1 MRNTKLLGG
10 ALAIVAIGSGI
21 SACGPSNTP
30 AAGSKPGDAGTTSS
44 ASAAAVLGGSGSMGS
59 SMGSSVA
66 SGSGGGI
73 STGPG
78 RYILSPMPAGTV
90 WLQRDAGQLQA
101 QVDVFGLTPGS
112 SHQVSIEAPGG
123 RAVQFPAL
131 NADSAGRADATLS
144 PVDRGASLPSFGR
157 FVIRL
162 GDSATDPLAQEEI
175 AESSVLPTH
184 PLGRSA
190 YALHPVTAEANG
202 VNLGQPAG
210 QAALTYNASAQTVTV
225 TVTASGLNPGPH
237 AAHIHL
243 GSCRNQGPVKY
254 MLADFVADASGN
266 IVNQTRVVTGV
277 TSVPGPGNWYLNL
290 HQGGMNQILAGGA
303 PTLDFRPML
312 CADIVSFATA
322 GGTPPVSP
330 SAAPPTSASP
340 SGMASTPGMTMPS
353 STPSM
358 TMPTT
363 PAPTA
368 TVTSSPSGVPT
379 TSPTSQPTHW

>member
-1 MRNTKLLGG
+1 MKNTKLLGG
-10 ALAIVAIGSGI
+10 ALAMVVIGSGI
-21 SACGPSNTP
+21 SACGPSSTP
-30 AAGSKPGDAGTTSS
+30 AAGHKPVDAGTTSS
-44 ASAAAVLGGSGSMGS
+44 ASAAAIVDGSGMGS
-59 SMGSSVA
+59 SMA

-78 RYILSPMPAGTV
+78 RYLLSPMPTGTV
-90 WLQRDAGQLQA
+90 WLQRGAHGRLQA
-101 QVDVFGLTPGS
+101 RVDVFGLTPGS

-123 RAVQFPAL
+123 RSAQFPAL
-131 NADSAGRADATLS
+131 NADSAGQADATLTAI
-144 PVDRGASLPSFGR
+144 GGAASLPPFGR
-157 FVIRL
+157 FIIRL
-162 GDSATDPLAQEEI
+162 GDSATDPLAREEI

-184 PLGRSA
+184 PLARSA
-190 YALHPVTAEANG
+190 YALHAVTVEANG

-210 QAALTYNASAQTVTV
+210 RATLTYNASAQTVTV

-243 GSCRNQGPVKY
+243 GSCQNQGPVKY

-266 IVNQTRVVTGV
+266 IINQTRVVTGV

-303 PTLDFRPML
+303 PTLNFRPML
-312 CADIVSFATA
+312 CTGITSFATA
-322 GGTPPVSP
+322 GGTPSVSA
-330 SAAPPTSASP
+330 SAAPSSSPSP
-340 SGMASTPGMTMPS
+340 SGMASTPAMTMPA

-368 TVTSSPSGVPT
+368 TVSSSPSSAPTSSPTG
-379 TSPTSQPTHW
+379 QPTHW